1 MKKLSIV
8 HILIGLAAAAVFFA
22 AAFFLFCPALNVRS
36 PGIWLLAAVTAFVGI
51 LVTRLCA
58 GKKDFGR
65 VTITKKVGS
74 KKPPKKITKFRF
86 AWLPYILPLGIVV
99 FTGLML
105 LVGCEELNATRY
117 AAILQVKESDFAS
130 DLAETVG
137 TDSIALMDTA
147 SATRLGDREI
157 GALSDLVSQFDVSS
171 DYTQI
176 DYKGRPVKV
185 SALQYAGFFK
195 WLSNK
200 ENGVPGYVTVDP
212 VSMSASFCKT
222 EGMKYVPSACFF
234 QDAYRCLRMRFP
246 TLMFEN
252 LHFEIDEN
260 GKPYYLASV
269 VKKTVGLFGGKTVD
283 GCVALD
289 PGTGEAVYYAADAV
303 PLWMDVVYSGDL
315 ICRQYNW
322 YGMLRN
328 GYLNSMFAKK
338 GCQRVTTYAPEG
350 EDDDHYKADYG
361 YVAKEG
367 DIWIYTG
374 VTSVN
379 GDSSNIGFLL
389 ANERTGE
396 ARYYAIS
403 GADEHSAMTAAEG
416 EVQEKGYRASFPSL
430 INVEGEPTYIMV
442 LKDSGGLVKL
452 YAAVNVAQYNLVA
465 TAATQKACIEKY
477 KTLLDL
483 GDPGPEAQEETAVI
497 TVSDVKYIDIDGN
510 TYVYLLTADGSL
522 YKAKAAENEALLFVA
537 PGDTLR
543 LTHAGTA
550 IVSFEPLE
558 NSNE

>member
-1 MKKLSIV
+1 MKKLRIV
-8 HILIGLAAAAVFFA
+8 PILIGLAAAAVFFA

-36 PGIWLLAAVTAFVGI
+36 PGIWLLAAATAFIGI
-51 LVTRLCA
+51 LTARMCA

-65 VTITKKVGS
+65 VTVTKKAGS
-74 KKPPKKITKFRF
+74 KKPPKKIKKFRF
-86 AWLPYILPLGIVV
+86 ALLPYILPLGLVI
-99 FTGLML
+99 FTALML
-105 LVGCEELNATRY
+105 LVGCEELNAGAY
-117 AAILQVKESDFAS
+117 ARLLQVRESDFSA

-147 SATRLGDREI
+147 SAMRLGDREI

-176 DYKGRPVKV
+176 DHAGRPVKV
-185 SALQYAGFFK
+185 SALRYAGFFK
-195 WLSNK
+195 WLSNR

-222 EGMKYVPSACFF
+222 EGMKYVPSAYFF

-246 TLMFEN
+246 SMMFEN

-260 GKPYYLASV
+260 GKPYYLAAV
-269 VKKTVGLFGGKTVD
+269 MKKTVGLFGGKTVD

-289 PGTGEAVYYAADAV
+289 PATGEAVYYAADAV
-303 PLWMDVVYSGDL
+303 PVWMDVVYYGDL
-315 ICRQYNW
+315 ICIQYNW

-328 GYLNSMFAKK
+328 GFLNSIFAKK
-338 GCQRVTTYAPEG
+338 GCQRVTTSAPEG
-350 EDDDHYKADYG
+350 KDADDYKSDYG
-361 YVAKEG
+361 YVAKDG

-396 ARYYAIS
+396 ARYYAIA
-403 GADEHSAMTAAEG
+403 GADERSAMTAAEG
-416 EVQEKGYRASFPSL
+416 EVQEKGYQASFPSL

-465 TAATQKACIEKY
+465 TAATQKECVEKY
-477 KTLLDL
+477 KALLNL
-483 GDPGPEAQEETAVI
+483 GDPGSPAPEEADVI

-510 TYVYLLTADGSL
+510 TYVYLLTAEGAL

-543 LTHAGTA
+543 ITHAGAA
-550 IVSFEPLE
+550 IVSFEPAGNGTE
-558 NSNE
+558 